1 MAAGGANAATYY
13 VSPGGSDSAAG
24 TSPGAAWGTF
34 AHAMTVI
41 QAGDTLLLEDG
52 TYNQSLNITVS
63 GTSSA
68 YVTVKALN
76 DGQAIVST
84 SYPASPL
91 AIRHQSYI
99 EVDGINF
106 RNSGQYDSNV
116 YCATDGL
123 GYTDTDGLSIY
134 YDDHIILRRDTSNGS
149 SGCNSAV
156 ISLCA
161 DTNSLVEDCAAS
173 GQGRV
178 VFDMLGSQ
186 NVTVRRSWL
195 NWTGPDTGGGD
206 VPSILQIYDSSNI
219 LFENN
224 IGSNLTTTSTD
235 VFSIFG
241 HYGSVSGNKVIGNI
255 IYVPNTT
262 DIGGLR
268 DDAVSG
274 NTSTGEFF
282 TNNVVIQADGY
293 GGDEQG
299 ANYNDGT
306 IFNNNTI
313 VGLGSNTGM
322 GILLRWDSSDIS
334 TMAVQNIY
342 NNSFLNLSTGLY
354 TSGSN
359 PNYILA
365 HDYNNFFNVS
375 SILYGSH
382 INPDNINTHE
392 TSYNPGYDIST
403 YGLGAYLMVPSTL
416 KGIGYG
422 GADIGASIL
431 YEYVNGAPTSTPLW
445 PWPMESR
452 IVAEFGVSPTLAAEG
467 GLWKTLNGV
476 YPAGTS
482 TLTSNSGTAST
493 PVSGATSSP
502 GTTSTSAS
510 GTTSSAQITAPQL
523 LTPSQGQTVSTTVTL
538 QWSPAKDPAPCTYTL
553 YISQTQD
560 FSGAAPIQVA
570 SAQNKMYAMGGGAAA
585 LLLFGLIIPGGI
597 RPRRKLI
604 MLLMAGVMAAGLL
617 VSCGGG
623 GSGSSQT
630 SSSSPASSVSPST
643 SAVNYTVSGLSSNTT
658 YYWKVVAQDNAGNTV
673 QSQTGSFQTN

>member
-1 MAAGGANAATYY
+1 MTEFELIKGCIKQQANCQRMLYEQYSGKLMAVCLRYAKDSMEAEDMLQDAFVRIFNYINQFKFEGSFEGWMRRITVNVTGIRRTPLTRTISMPFSCVPKGKNILSPHTVFLILTALSLLLVTAGGANAATYY
-13 VSPGGSDSAAG
+13 VSPGGSDSVAG

-255 IYVPNTT
+255 IYVLNTT
-262 DIGGLR
+262 GIGGLR

-282 TNNVVIQADGY
+282 TNNVVIQAGGY

-299 ANYNDGT
+299 ANY
-306 IFNNNTI
+306 
-313 VGLGSNTGM
+313 
-322 GILLRWDSSDIS
+322 
-334 TMAVQNIY
+334 
-342 NNSFLNLSTGLY
+342 
-354 TSGSN
+354 
-359 PNYILA
+359 
-365 HDYNNFFNVS
+365 
-375 SILYGSH
+375 
-382 INPDNINTHE
+382 
-392 TSYNPGYDIST
+392 
-403 YGLGAYLMVPSTL
+403 
-416 KGIGYG
+416 
-422 GADIGASIL
+422 
-431 YEYVNGAPTSTPLW
+431 
-445 PWPMESR
+445 
-452 IVAEFGVSPTLAAEG
+452 
-467 GLWKTLNGV
+467 
-476 YPAGTS
+476 
-482 TLTSNSGTAST
+482 
-493 PVSGATSSP
+493 
-502 GTTSTSAS
+502 
-510 GTTSSAQITAPQL
+510 
-523 LTPSQGQTVSTTVTL
+523 
-538 QWSPAKDPAPCTYTL
+538 
-553 YISQTQD
+553 
-560 FSGAAPIQVA
+560 
-570 SAQNKMYAMGGGAAA
+570 
-585 LLLFGLIIPGGI
+585 
-597 RPRRKLI
+597 
-604 MLLMAGVMAAGLL
+604 
-617 VSCGGG
+617 
-623 GSGSSQT
+623 
-630 SSSSPASSVSPST
+630 
-643 SAVNYTVSGLSSNTT
+643 
-658 YYWKVVAQDNAGNTV
+658 
-673 QSQTGSFQTN
+673 